1 MSHTHDHEHSH
12 QNPGHQNHGENNP
25 SQPRMSDTRSE
36 AAIAHQ
42 EKFPRPEKDQP
53 GGALAF
59 LYRLRSGPQRGH
71 SARVRFRLFGTKL
84 YVPVA
89 ARSASGAVTQLVA
102 HGFEELRVVEAAF
115 SEEEARSLWT
125 QIRPDD
131 EVPEFAGLYGDELAE
146 IAFKDTSFGASG
158 ITGIVVDPMDTGMLI
173 RPEDE
178 TMQFPLRN
186 GRLRAAVLAG
196 HDDAV
201 QALMGEGEVVLMTQK
216 TGEGEREGVA
226 FMKNKETGEMILPVF
241 SSTLE
246 VFRHNPDAGSVMV
259 PLTSLHHRETWD
271 GHGHRPSQPRSRRTA
286 ERRAGR
292 GRLLPKQA
300 RVAGRRHSHDAQVV
314 S

>member
-12 QNPGHQNHGENNP
+12 QNPGHQNPGENNP

-53 GGALAF
+53 GGAL
-59 LYRLRSGPQRGH
+59 LRSYIAYDQGPNGDTLLAFG
-71 SARVRFRLFGTKL
+71 SDFFGTKL

-178 TMQFPLRN
+178 TMQFPLHN

-216 TGEGEREGVA
+216 TGEGEHEGVA

-259 PLTSLHHRETWD
+259 PLTSLRTTVKPGMGMVIDPASPEAVEL
-271 GHGHRPSQPRSRRTA
+271 PSA
-286 ERRAGR
+286 ELEEVGYY
-292 GRLLPKQA
+292 QT
-300 RVAGRRHSHDAQVV
+300 
-314 S
+314 